1 MNDRPL
7 ERLAS
12 AASTIDV
19 FTATAAEIRR
29 AGLAV
34 IARELGPVGLAR
46 FLQLYEGG
54 AGDYTAERDAA
65 LGTPTVGALLA
76 DVPEPGGGR

>member
-1 MNDRPL
+1 MIDHPR
-7 ERLAS
+7 EHS
-12 AASTIDV
+12 AVAAGTIDV
-19 FTATAAEIRR
+19 LTATAAEIRR

-54 AGDYTAERDAA
+54 AGDYTAERDAV
-65 LGTPTVGALLA
+65 LGTPTVDELLA
-76 DVPEPGGGR
+76 DAPAAADGP